1 MPLISKI
8 ARRFYYTPMNTP
20 TDFLNSLFSL
30 RGKVAVVIGG
40 TGELC
45 GAMGEG
51 LAAAG
56 AEVVL
61 VGRNEEKAKPKLERI
76 HAAGGKGYFVS
87 AEASE
92 KAALEQLLET
102 VLRRS
107 GQVDIVVNGAG
118 VNSATPF
125 LEIAEDEFD
134 RIVRINM
141 KGVFLGCQ
149 IFGKYLVARG
159 QGGSIINLGSMS
171 GVVPLSRVFTY
182 SATKAAVHNL
192 SKNLAR
198 EWATQRVRVNT
209 IVPGFF
215 PAEQNRKILSP
226 ERVTSIMG
234 HTPMKRFGE
243 ARELVGATLLLAGD
257 GAGSFITGSEIIVD
271 GGYHAMTI

>member
-1 MPLISKI
+1 MPSSSDYLS
-8 ARRFYYTPMNTP
+8 
-20 TDFLNSLFSL
+20 SLFSL
-30 RGKVAVVIGG
+30 DGKVAVVIGG

-45 GAMGEG
+45 GAMAEG

-61 VGRNEEKAKPKLERI
+61 VGRNAEKAAPRLARI
-76 HAAGGKGYFVS
+76 HAAGGRGYFVGT
-87 AEASE
+87 EASD
-92 KAALEQLLET
+92 KPQLQQLLET
-102 VLRRS
+102 VLARS
-107 GQVDIVVNGAG
+107 KVVDIVINGAG

-125 LEIAEDEFD
+125 FEIADEEFD
-134 RIVRINM
+134 RIVRVNL
-141 KGVFLGCQ
+141 KGVFYGCQ
-149 IFGKYLVARG
+149 VFGRYLVERG
-159 QGGSIINLGSMS
+159 AGGAIINLGSMS
-171 GVVPLSRVFTY
+171 GIVPLSRVFTY

-209 IVPGFF
+209 LVPGFF

-226 ERVTSIMG
+226 ERVAAILG

-243 ARELVGATLLLAGD
+243 ARELVGATLLLASA
-257 GAGSFITGSEIIVD
+257 AGEFITGAEIVVD

>member
-1 MPLISKI
+1 LIRESGP
-8 ARRFYYTPMNTP
+8 RFHHNPMSTSP
-20 TDFLNSLFSL
+20 DFLNSLFSL

-61 VGRNEEKAKPKLERI
+61 VGRNEEKAKPRLERI
-76 HAAGGKGYFVS
+76 RAAGGKGYFVS

-92 KAALEQLLET
+92 KAALEQLLAT
-102 VLRRS
+102 VVARS
-107 GQVDIVVNGAG
+107 GQADIVVNGAG

-134 RIVRINM
+134 RIVRINL

-149 IFGKYLVARG
+149 IFGRYLVERG

-192 SKNLAR
+192 SKNLGR
-198 EWATQRVRVNT
+198 EWASHKVRVNT
-209 IVPGFF
+209 LVPGFF

-226 ERVTSIMG
+226 ERVASIMG

-243 ARELVGATLLLAGD
+243 ARELVGATLLLASD
-257 GAGSFITGSEIIVD
+257 GAGSFITGAEIIVD

>member
-1 MPLISKI
+1 MS
-8 ARRFYYTPMNTP
+8 TPSDYLT
-20 TDFLNSLFSL
+20 SLYSL

-45 GAMGEG
+45 GAMAEG
-51 LAAAG
+51 MAGAG

-61 VGRNEEKAKPKLERI
+61 VGRNEEKAKPRI
-76 HAAGGKGYFVS
+76 ARIEAAGGKAWFAS

-92 KAALEQLLET
+92 KAALEQLLQT
-102 VLRRS
+102 VLAKS
-107 GQVDIVVNGAG
+107 GRVDIVVNGAG

-125 LEIAEDEFD
+125 LEIADDEFD
-134 RIVRINM
+134 RIVKVNL

-149 IFGKYLVARG
+149 IFGKYLVDRG
-159 QGGSIINLGSMS
+159 EGGSIINLGSMS
-171 GVVPLSRVFTY
+171 GIVPLSRVFTY

-198 EWATQRVRVNT
+198 EWAPKRVRVNT

-226 ERVTSIMG
+226 ERVASIMT

-243 ARELVGATLLLAGD
+243 ARELIGATLLMASDAAG
-257 GAGSFITGSEIIVD
+257 GFITGSEIVVD